1 MFCKA
6 VAKSNEN
13 KADQLIEMQR
23 NRNHWRNAK
32 DDLLGMCLHQ
42 RTAPTI
48 ENEGNSNDDDKKV
61 ADSNVR
67 IEDNED
73 IAAPFTKCQKLV
85 QADLWFLHKSCMVR
99 NFPSLRKEESSK
111 TLKIEYY
118 TSKKWDI
125 MYSD

>member
-1 MFCKA
+1 
-6 VAKSNEN
+6 
-13 KADQLIEMQR
+13 MQR

-73 IAAPFTKCQKLV
+73 IAV
-85 QADLWFLHKSCMVR
+85 NKSCMVR

-118 TSKKWDI
+118 TSK
-125 MYSD
+125 

>member
-1 MFCKA
+1 M
-6 VAKSNEN
+6 AKRERRPTKYVSTRTNE
-13 KADQLIEMQR
+13 QR
-23 NRNHWRNAK
+23 RQYEGK
-32 DDLLGMCLHQ
+32 
-42 RTAPTI
+42 

-85 QADLWFLHKSCMVR
+85 QADLWFLNKSCMVR

-118 TSKKWDI
+118 TSKKWV
-125 MYSD
+125 